1 MDRSETP
8 ATYRTSK
15 FQRGLSL
22 LSIGAL
28 LLLAMLEGTD
38 EGPILDLSLV
48 NGGLT
53 GATLLA
59 VASYGLRATI
69 RVSETTI
76 QKKRPLR
83 TDNVLHFE
91 DIRRLH
97 LPVTTEALWLY
108 TDPSGSPILTVEA
121 QSFER
126 FEALA
131 RQVLRRL
138 PSGAEIRDPAG
149 RIEGYRRGGSS

>member
-15 FQRGLSL
+15 FQRGLFL

-28 LLLAMLEGTD
+28 LLLAVLEGTD

-48 NGGLT
+48 NGVLT

-69 RVSETTI
+69 R
-76 QKKRPLR
+76 
-83 TDNVLHFE
+83 FE

-108 TDPSGSPILTVEA
+108 TDPSGSPVLTVEA

-126 FEALA
+126 FGALA

-138 PSGAEIRDPAG
+138 PPGAEIRDPAG